1 MIWCT
6 CRWFLWIWFLWIN
19 LWCDWALASD
29 ASMRSVSTTTTHSVP
44 RWIYSESNPY
54 LCDEPKNPV
63 SSKWLGLWYT
73 VSINYEWNGNAESF
87 CTVAEFSTYGVCDGE
102 FSLFVLS
109 ANGHC
114 PTPWMH
120 VLQNTSMLKYT
131 YLKKEFERLTLVRT
145 PPIVVMDDESGLQPF
160 KFKFTLA

>member
-1 MIWCT
+1 M
-6 CRWFLWIWFLWIN
+6 
-19 LWCDWALASD
+19 
-29 ASMRSVSTTTTHSVP
+29 
-44 RWIYSESNPY
+44 

-160 KFKFTLA
+160 KFKLANDKRHWLTKSVCRSVQLNTLGRVRSGWV

>member
-73 VSINYEWNGNAESF
+73 VSINYECNGNAESF

-102 FSLFVLS
+102 CSLFVLS
-109 ANGHC
+109 ANGPC

-120 VLQNTSMLKYT
+120 VLQNTSMLISILWRKNSKDWLLYEHHQSWWWT
-131 YLKKEFERLTLVRT
+131 TNPDYNH
-145 PPIVVMDDESGLQPF
+145 SNSN
-160 KFKFTLA
+160 